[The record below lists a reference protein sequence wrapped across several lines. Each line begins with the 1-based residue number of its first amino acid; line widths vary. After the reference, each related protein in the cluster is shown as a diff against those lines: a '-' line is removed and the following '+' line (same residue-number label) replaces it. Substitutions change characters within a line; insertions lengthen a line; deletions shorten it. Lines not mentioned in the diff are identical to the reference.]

1 MIKVKTNKK
10 KKIIKK
16 VTKKKIIKKVTKKKI
31 VKKKATKKKIVKK
44 KATKKKVVKKKL
56 QIKEVDVSL
65 LDKLD
70 LRRLTGLI
78 KKKQTTGYIEIED
91 IKTILPQISTNRK
104 YKNQVVKF
112 IKDKKLDV
120 LGDLH
125 ILSEKVDILRNERY
139 SGKKSL
145 PQPKQDAV
153 QMYLKDIG
161 RYPLLKPEEEIEL
174 SKRIKKNDKEA
185 REKMVLHNLR
195 LAVSFAK
202 KYMKKNS
209 HLTLLDLIQEATN
222 GLYKAVDRFDH
233 RLGYKFSTYACCW
246 IRQSITRAIADQQ
259 NTIRRPVHMTETINK
274 YLKVTNQL
282 QQDLGRQP
290 LVQEIA
296 NEMGIST
303 EKIDL
308 IKKTDQQTRSLDQ
321 PIKQSM
327 EDDTISISEII
338 PDDNQVSPFDFAAQS
353 ILKEKIGDDFLD
365 ILTPKERKI
374 IELRYGIKDNKVLTL
389 EQIGREFNVTRERVR
404 QVESKA
410 LEKLKEHKNLKYF
423 KNY

>member
-1 MIKVKTNKK
+1 MLKIYTPTDDQTDPQLYTNR
-10 KKIIKK
+10 
-16 VTKKKIIKKVTKKKI
+16 
-31 VKKKATKKKIVKK
+31 
-44 KATKKKVVKKKL
+44 
-56 QIKEVDVSL
+56 L
-65 LDKLD
+65 LPLVLNLTKLD
-70 LRRLTGLI
+70 
-78 KKKQTTGYIEIED
+78 D
-91 IKTILPQISTNRK
+91 C
-104 YKNQVVKF
+104 
-112 IKDKKLDV
+112 
-120 LGDLH
+120 
-125 ILSEKVDILRNERY
+125 
-139 SGKKSL
+139 
-145 PQPKQDAV
+145 
-153 QMYLKDIG
+153 
-161 RYPLLKPEEEIEL
+161 
-174 SKRIKKNDKEA
+174 
-185 REKMVLHNLR
+185 
-195 LAVSFAK
+195 FAK

-296 NEMGIST
+296 SEMGIST

-365 ILTPKERKI
+365 ILTPKERRI

-389 EQIGREFNVTRERVR
+389 EQIGKVFGVTRERVR